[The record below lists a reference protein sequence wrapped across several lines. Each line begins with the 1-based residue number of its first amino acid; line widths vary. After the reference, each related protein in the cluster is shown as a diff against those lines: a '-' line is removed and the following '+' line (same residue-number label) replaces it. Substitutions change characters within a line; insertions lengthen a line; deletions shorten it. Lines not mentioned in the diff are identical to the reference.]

1 MKQGGLWVCV
11 SKTVCGFLGMH
22 VYQKKNK
29 KHDYEQKG
37 EKTKHPLEQ
46 SSANNPRIT
55 QTGNKETMTRLRL
68 RCPTT
73 CQQCLRCRVC
83 PAHRVRYPVTS
94 VSSCRAA
101 TQWPGSWSVSVF
113 CVDLVSS
120 CDSHC
125 AHQQSAEAPMGM
137 APFSSGD
144 GPE

>member
-22 VYQKKNK
+22 VYQNLLPVHMGCVGPWSTGCKTMRFLLLQQKKK
-29 KHDYEQKG
+29 K
-37 EKTKHPLEQ
+37 
-46 SSANNPRIT
+46 
-55 QTGNKETMTRLRL
+55 TRLRL
-68 RCPTT
+68 RYPTT

-83 PAHRVRYPVTS
+83 PAHRVRYQVTS

-101 TQWPGSWSVSVF
+101 TQWPGSWSVSAF

-125 AHQQSAEAPMGM
+125 AHVTVG
-137 APFSSGD
+137 
-144 GPE
+144 